1 MVQTNNEHWVNILAE
16 IFSSK
21 VRSEFFRI
29 LFGLD
34 DKEYHLR
41 EIQRLSGFAI
51 GTVRQEAQKLTKLE
65 LIIKREDGN
74 RTYFSANQNHPLYPV
89 LHELVL
95 KTNGLVQVLE
105 RSLQSE
111 LIEIAFVFGSVST
124 GNLKPESDVDLFIIG
139 DISLR
144 ELSGLL
150 KNPSIVIGRE
160 INPYAVT
167 VKEFI
172 RRRSENDHFI
182 TRVLRSSK
190 IMIKGNEDDI
200 ERMGK

>member
-1 MVQTNNEHWVNILAE
+1 MNILAE

-34 DKEYHLR
+34 LKEYHLR

-51 GTVRQEAQKLTKLE
+51 ATVSQEAQKLTQLE
-65 LIIKREDGN
+65 LILKREDSN
-74 RTYFSANQNHPLYPV
+74 RTYYSANKNHPLYPV
-89 LHELVL
+89 LHDLVL

-105 RSLQSE
+105 GSLQSD
-111 LIEIAFVFGSVST
+111 LIEIAFIFGSVSAGEVKT
-124 GNLKPESDVDLFIIG
+124 ESDVDVFVIG

-144 ELSGLL
+144 KLSKLMKEPCL
-150 KNPSIVIGRE
+150 TIGRE
-160 INPYAVT
+160 INPYVLT
-167 VKEFI
+167 KKEFI
-172 RRRSENDHFI
+172 KRKEEKDYFV
-182 TRVLRSSK
+182 TRVLESPI
-190 IMIKGNEDDI
+190 IMIKGKEDDI